1 MKKSLLKYGLETLLI
16 IIVLIGSMYVFTLQR
31 SEITALH
38 IQIDTL
44 KAKNV
49 RLFEQTFIHDTI
61 SVYVFRGFVKNKNHL
76 KTN

>member
-1 MKKSLLKYGLETLLI
+1 MKKLFWET
-16 IIVLIGSMYVFTLQR
+16 VLILTLIVTSGYVFTLQR

-49 RLFEQTFIHDTI
+49 RLLESMFVHDTI
-61 SVYVFRGFVKNKNHL
+61 SVYVFRGVVEEKK
-76 KTN
+76 

>member
-1 MKKSLLKYGLETLLI
+1 MKTILKYSIETVLI
-16 IIVLIGSMYVFTLQR
+16 IALAIGSMYIFLLQR

-49 RLFEQTFIHDTI
+49 RLLESMFVHDTI
-61 SVYVFRGFVKNKNHL
+61 SVYVFRGTMEEKK
-76 KTN
+76 